1 VACIEEPHTVH
12 GARHTAGFGSFM
24 SSLSVTGRTK
34 SWEAHELDQQCGE
47 NESIEIGQSQ
57 RLRKEGNGRI
67 NKVFAM
73 RPDLAK
79 IFEKVRIF

>member
-1 VACIEEPHTVH
+1 VH

-24 SSLSVTGRTK
+24 TSLSVTGRTK

-47 NESIEIGQSQ
+47 NVSIEIGKSQ

-67 NKVFAM
+67 NKVSAM